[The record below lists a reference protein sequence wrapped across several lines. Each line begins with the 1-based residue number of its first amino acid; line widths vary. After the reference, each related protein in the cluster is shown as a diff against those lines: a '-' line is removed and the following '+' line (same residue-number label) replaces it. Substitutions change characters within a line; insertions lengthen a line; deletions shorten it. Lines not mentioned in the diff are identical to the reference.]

1 MDNYRAERNKMVFE
15 QIESRGIHDLR
26 VLAAMRQVP
35 RHAFVDPALVHLAYA
50 DHPMQIGY
58 GQTISQPYIV
68 ALFCELAE
76 IHPDARVLDV
86 GTGCGYQAAVL
97 SQLAKEVFSI
107 EIIEPLAVQA
117 AQCLSTLHYD
127 NTQIKNGDGTHGWP
141 EYAPF
146 DAILIAAA
154 TDAAPII
161 LLEQL
166 KVGGHLIVPIRQQ
179 HNQILCK
186 ITRTKT
192 SFETKEIMLV
202 SFVPFIHPD
211 VT

>member
-1 MDNYRAERNKMVFE
+1 MENYLAERRKMVLD
-15 QIESRGIHDLR
+15 QITARGIHDPR
-26 VLAAMRQVP
+26 VLAAMIRVP
-35 RHAFVDPALVHLAYA
+35 RHEFIDPDYIHLAYA
-50 DHPMQIGY
+50 DHPIHIGY

-68 ALFCELAE
+68 ALLCELAE
-76 IHPDARVLDV
+76 IKPDARVLDV

-97 SQLAKEVFSI
+97 SQLAKKVFSI
-107 EIIEPLAVQA
+107 EIVAPLAALATQH
-117 AQCLSTLHYD
+117 LSELHYD
-127 NTQIKNGDGTHGWP
+127 NVQIKCGDGYQGWP

-154 TDAAPII
+154 ADEAPTT

-166 KVGGHLIVPIRQQ
+166 KVGGHLIVPIRHQ
-179 HNQILCK
+179 HNQVLYK

-192 SFETKEIMLV
+192 GFDTQEIMLV

-211 VT
+211 TD